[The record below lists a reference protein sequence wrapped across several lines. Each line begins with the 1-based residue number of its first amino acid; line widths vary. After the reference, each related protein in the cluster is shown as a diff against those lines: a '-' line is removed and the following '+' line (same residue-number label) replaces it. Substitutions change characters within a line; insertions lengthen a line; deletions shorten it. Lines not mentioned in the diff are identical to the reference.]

1 MVSEQE
7 LEKLDFPLTEKDRR
21 IILSSDEDFQPLS
34 WKDLKTIIGP
44 STLCLSSPGSMVE
57 RDCRQ

>member
-1 MVSEQE
+1 MVSEEE

-34 WKDLKTIIGP
+34 WKDLKEIIGP
-44 STLCLSSPGSMVE
+44 SLSAFHHSAT
-57 RDCRQ
+57 